1 MIDQNTLSTSD
12 TQRGLR
18 LVIREGMATQTMIIL
33 TGGALLVALA
43 LKLRATHLQI
53 GIISSIPLFSNVC
66 QIASI
71 YLVQRWRR
79 RKKVVVLGT
88 LFGRSAYLLIALTPF
103 VRADG
108 YAVYLMMLALVLQH
122 GLGAVSNGSWSSWM
136 RDLVPHRTMGAF
148 FSKRLA
154 IVQTL
159 SMFLSVST
167 ILLLSEAEQRGAFA
181 EVLLYG
187 GLFFV
192 GALAGLLGTYFLSR
206 TPEPHYQPEG
216 VPLLSLVKLPFHHP
230 NFRRLMAYMAS
241 WNFAVNLA
249 TPFFTVY
256 MLEKLGLSMA
266 YVIALTTLTQGFNVL
281 FFRRWGRYADRYSNK
296 TVLGI
301 CAPLYLLCI
310 AGMVFTT
317 LPGPHPG
324 TLPLLVL
331 LHALM
336 GLATAGTG
344 LASSSIGLKLAPQ
357 EHSVAYLSML
367 SFTNSLAAG
376 VAPVLSGWLSGYL
389 VSASWSWSISVPF
402 ANGGLLSIISLQ
414 HWDFLFLL
422 SSLAGGGALYWLS
435 QLRESGDASRR
446 VVIRRWQKEVLLWGN
461 PQLRARLRSA
471 RALSTLTVPPPT
483 SSSEPDDQTP
493 SQWHP
498 QKHYEAR

>member
-1 MIDQNTLSTSD
+1 MIVMTS
-12 TQRGLR
+12 
-18 LVIREGMATQTMIIL
+18 
-33 TGGALLVALA
+33 GALLVAMA
-43 LKLRATHLQI
+43 LKLGATHLQV

-88 LFGRSAYLLIALTPF
+88 LLGRSAYLLIALLPF
-103 VRADG
+103 VRVDG
-108 YAVYLMMLALVLQH
+108 YGVYLMMVALVLQH

-159 SMFLSVST
+159 SIFLSVAT
-167 ILLLSEAEQRGAFA
+167 ILLLSQAEQQGAPTELA
-181 EVLLYG
+181 AYG
-187 GLFFV
+187 GLFLL
-192 GALAGLLGTYFLSR
+192 GAMAGLLGTYFLSR
-206 TPEPHYQPEG
+206 TPEPDYYPERTS
-216 VPLLSLVKLPFHHP
+216 LLSLIKLPFRHA
-230 NFRRLMAYMAS
+230 NFRQLMTYMAS

-266 YVIALTTLTQGFNVL
+266 YVIALTTLTQVFNVF

-317 LPGPHPG
+317 LPGPHVG
-324 TLPLLVL
+324 TLPLLVG

-336 GLATAGTG
+336 GVATAGTG
-344 LASSSIGLKLAPQ
+344 LASGSIGLKLAPST
-357 EHSVAYLSML
+357 HSVAYLSML
-367 SFTNSLAAG
+367 SFTNAMAAG
-376 VAPVLSGWLSGYL
+376 VAPVFSGWLSGFL
-389 VSASWSWSISVPF
+389 VTVTWTWEVASPLAGGSSWPLV
-402 ANGGLLSIISLQ
+402 SLQ

-422 SSLAGGGALYWLS
+422 SFVAGAGALYRLS
-435 QLRESGDASRR
+435 QLHEAGDVSRWAL
-446 VVIRRWQKEVLLWGN
+446 ILRWQKEAWRWGN
-461 PQLRARLRSA
+461 PKVRARLRST
-471 RALSTLTVPPPT
+471 RTLSTLTVGPPDP
-483 SSSEPDDQTP
+483 SAVPDDQIL
-493 SQWHP
+493 SQPH
-498 QKHYEAR
+498 QQTRSEAH